1 MVKLEESLGSIEK
14 VLDEYLLSLQVDIDF
29 DKYFTDKKSYNKLRK
44 EKLLKIDESIL
55 LP

>member
-44 EKLLKIDESIL
+44 EKLLKNR
-55 LP
+55 